1 MNIGLKKALT
11 LIEEGK
17 MEAALDEL
25 KQVSETGDHDSK
37 YSVAEIYYEL
47 GLVDLAKVIIE
58 ELLALYPDE
67 GELYTFMAELLIDL
81 DEEDEAIEMLLEVK
95 EDDPVY
101 VQGQLLLAD
110 LYQLQGL
117 DEVAELKLLN
127 AESKVPEEPIVLFGL
142 GEFYLSRGD
151 YQKSIPYYKR
161 VLPYQDELDG
171 TNIAL
176 RLAEAYSASG
186 YFEEAI
192 TFYEAG
198 INNDDATI
206 DAHFGYGYT
215 AFQIQKFSVA
225 ITQFEKV
232 IDMDESYSS
241 VYPYLGEAY
250 EEEGRIH
257 EAIQIFKKGIEID
270 EFNEALYVQG
280 ARVSLNNGYVEEGEQ
295 YLRKVLAINP
305 SNFEGAKML
314 ASLLKKEESFEELQE
329 LINFLKDQG
338 EEDPLFDW
346 FLATAKHQLED
357 DSNVLELYEQVSQQL
372 SHDSDFMEE
381 YGQVLLENG
390 HKEKAKLVIKKAFE
404 LDPSKEHLD
413 QLLLEFENEY

>member
-1 MNIGLKKALT
+1 MNLGIKKALT
-11 LIEEGK
+11 LIDEGK
-17 MEAALDEL
+17 MEEALKHL
-25 KQVSETGDHDSK
+25 QKVNETGDHESK

-47 GLVDLAKVIIE
+47 GLVDLSKAIIE

-81 DEEDEAIEMLLEVK
+81 DEEDEAIEMLLEIK

-117 DEVAELKLLN
+117 DEVAEHKLLN
-127 AESKVPEEPIVLFGL
+127 AESKVPDEPIVLFGL

-151 YQKSIPYYKR
+151 YLKSIPYYKR
-161 VLPYQDELDG
+161 VIPFQEELDG

-192 TFYEAG
+192 SYYEKG
-198 INNDDATI
+198 INNDASI
-206 DAHFGYGYT
+206 DAYFGYGYT
-215 AFQIQKFSVA
+215 AFQLGQFTVSIS
-225 ITQFEKV
+225 QFEKV

-241 VYPYLGEAY
+241 VYSYLGEAY
-250 EEEGRIH
+250 EEEGQIY
-257 EAIQIFKKGIEID
+257 ESLQIFKRGIEID

-280 ARVSLNNGYVEEGEQ
+280 ARVSLNNGYIIEGEQ

-305 SNFEGAKML
+305 GNFEGAKML
-314 ASLLKKEESFEELQE
+314 ASLLKKEERFLELQE
-329 LINFLKDQG
+329 LILYLKDQG

-346 FLATAKHQLED
+346 LLATAQRNLED
-357 DSNVLELYEQVSQQL
+357 DNSLIEQYGKIYQLL
-372 SHDSDFMEE
+372 SHDSDFLEE

-390 HKEKAKLVIKKAFE
+390 FKENAKEILRKALE
-404 LDPSKEHLD
+404 LDPSKENLD
-413 QLLLEFENEY
+413 QLLFELENDY

>member
-1 MNIGLKKALT
+1 MNRELTRALA

-17 MEAALDEL
+17 MEQAIEQLQIVNQTADH
-25 KQVSETGDHDSK
+25 ETK
-37 YSVAEIYYEL
+37 YSLAELYYEL
-47 GLVDLAKVIIE
+47 GLVDSAKSIIE
-58 ELLALYPDE
+58 ELLILYPDE

-81 DEEDEAIEMLLEVK
+81 DEEDEAIEMLLEIK

-117 DEVAELKLLN
+117 DEVAEHKLLN

-151 YQKSIPYYKR
+151 YLRSIPYYKK
-161 VLPYQDELDG
+161 VLPFQSELDG

-186 YFEEAI
+186 HFEEAI
-192 TFYEAG
+192 TYYEEG
-198 INNDDATI
+198 IDDHATI

-215 AFQIQKFSVA
+215 AFQLSQFTVS
-225 ITQFEKV
+225 ITQFERV

-241 VYPYLGEAY
+241 VYSYLGEAY
-250 EEEGRIH
+250 EEEGQVH
-257 EAIQIFKKGIEID
+257 EALQIFKKGIEID

-280 ARVSLNNGYVEEGEQ
+280 ARVSLNNGYVDAGEQ

-314 ASLLKKEESFEELQE
+314 ASLLKKEERYEDLEEL
-329 LINFLKDQG
+329 ISFLNEQG
-338 EEDPLFDW
+338 EDDPLFDW
-346 FLATAKHQLED
+346 FSATAKRYIED
-357 DSNVLELYEQVSQQL
+357 DPSIVSKYQQIAELL
-372 SHDSDFMEE
+372 SYDSDFMEE

-390 HKEKAKLVIKKAFE
+390 VKDKAIEVFKKAVD
-404 LDPSKEHLD
+404 LDPSKSHIKE
-413 QLLLEFENEY
+413 LLFELETY

>member
-1 MNIGLKKALT
+1 MNKELKQALA
-11 LIEEGK
+11 LIDEGK
-17 MEAALDEL
+17 MEKAITQL
-25 KQVSETGDHDSK
+25 KKVNETADHDTK
-37 YSVAEIYYEL
+37 YSLAEVYYEL
-47 GLVDLAKVIIE
+47 GLVDLAKAIIE
-58 ELLALYPDE
+58 ELLMLYPDE

-81 DEEDEAIEMLLEVK
+81 DEEDEAIEMLLEIK

-117 DEVAELKLLN
+117 DEVAEQKLLI

-151 YQKSIPYYKR
+151 YLRSIPYYKK
-161 VLPYQDELDG
+161 VLPFQDELDG

-186 YFEEAI
+186 SFEEAI
-192 TFYEAG
+192 TYYEQG
-198 INNDDATI
+198 IDENATI

-215 AFQIQKFSVA
+215 AFQLSQYTVA

-241 VYPYLGEAY
+241 VYSYLGEAY
-250 EEEGRIH
+250 EEEGQIH
-257 EAIQIFKKGIEID
+257 EALQIFKKGIEID

-280 ARVSLNNGYVEEGEQ
+280 ARVSLNNGYINDGEE
-295 YLRKVLAINP
+295 YLRKVVAINP

-314 ASLLKKEESFEELQE
+314 SSLLKKEERFEELLE
-329 LINFLKDQG
+329 LINYLKEQG

-346 FLATAKHQLED
+346 FLASAKRNLSED
-357 DSNVLELYEQVSQQL
+357 LSIIQTYQEIEEAL

-390 HKEKAKLVIKKAFE
+390 YKEKGVEVLRKALKLDSSKTHLNE
-404 LDPSKEHLD
+404 LLFDLD
-413 QLLLEFENEY
+413 TNY